1 VAILYQPPRQ
11 WVRYDLLLI
20 APSLIAAKA
29 AVQSLTTVPYQRDW
43 VERLQQVQLK
53 MEVAGTSRIEGADFT
68 EQELETALRSDQPAD
83 QLLTRSQR
91 QAHSAVATY
100 RWISSLPSDYP
111 INLGLICDIHA
122 KLVMGCDDDH
132 CPPGKLRGPDQNVTF
147 GLPRHRGATGGA
159 ACSSAIEQLV
169 SAAQSEF
176 GAHDPLVQAIG
187 LHYHMAAMHPFLD
200 GNGRT
205 ARALESFMFQKAGL
219 RDSAFIA
226 MSNYYYDEKTEYLA
240 TLAQVRSLDHD
251 LTPFLIFSLKGLE
264 LQCNRLLLE
273 IKKQMQK
280 ALFKDTMFSLFNR
293 LRSQRKRVIQKRQV
307 DILQMLLD
315 VDSMELEELWKRTRP
330 AYQNLDVPVKAFN
343 RDIGSLLE
351 LGSIT
356 ANRLTGPPPSW
367 IVTANLAWP
376 SEITESAFFMRVKN
390 MPKGKT
396 YSFLT

>member
-1 VAILYQPPRQ
+1 VAVLYTVPRR
-11 WVRYDLLLI
+11 WLHYDLLAI
-20 APSLIAAKA
+20 APYLIGAKA

-68 EQELETALRSDQPAD
+68 EQELDSAMRLDQSAE

-111 INLGLICDIHA
+111 VDLGLICDIHA
-122 KLVMGCDDDH
+122 KLVTGCDDDH
-132 CPPGKLRGPDQNVTF
+132 CPPGKLRSADQNVTF
-147 GLPRHRGATGGA
+147 GIPRHRGATGGA
-159 ACSSAIEQLV
+159 ACSMAIQHLV
-169 SAAQSEF
+169 TAIQSEYP
-176 GAHDPLVQAIG
+176 GHDPLVQAIG
-187 LHYHMAAMHPFLD
+187 LHYHIAAMHPFLD
-200 GNGRT
+200 GNGRS

-226 MSNYYYDEKTEYLA
+226 MSNYYYDEKANYLA
-240 TLAQVRSLDHD
+240 TLAEVRLRDHD
-251 LTPFLIFSLKGLE
+251 LTPFLIFALKGLA
-264 LQCNRLLLE
+264 LQCNRLLIE

-280 ALFKDTMFSLFNR
+280 AIFKDTMFSLFNR

-307 DILQMLLD
+307 DILQMLLE

-356 ANRLTGPPPSW
+356 ADRLPGPPPTW
-367 IVTANLAWP
+367 TVTVNLAWP
-376 SEITESAFFMRVKN
+376 SEITESAFFMRIKG